1 MYAQAL
7 KEEYAAPSPYIPA
20 AKSSTG
26 SFRID
31 AKIGYLMGRYPSV
44 VAYHALGRS
53 LFSPDE
59 RDRIAIVNPYT
70 GLVTISAA
78 NRSPS
83 TLDIQAILGGSSRV
97 GSTSLIPTSYGVIFV
112 DNTYLMPP
120 KTMEIHDTPSSA
132 APKAL
137 STPHS
142 TLLREILKAKLWS
155 LRRLKPILGPSPQ
168 QIARIARGSTP
179 SVDVGFRIDELHR
192 FLTRLARL
200 TDGNRTSMRRVLTTP
215 RTRDG
220 KDASYWLEARDF
232 RRAYGAVMDAVSPP
246 LDLAETE
253 NLGLKW
259 YDEPS
264 RPFNEPELAQ

>member
-1 MYAQAL
+1 MYAEAL
-7 KEEYAAPSPYIPA
+7 KEDYAALSPYIPA
-20 AKSSTG
+20 TKSSTG

-44 VAYHALGRS
+44 VAFDALGRS
-53 LFSPDE
+53 LFFSEE
-59 RDRIAIVNPYT
+59 RDRIATVNAFT

-97 GSTSLIPTSYGVIFV
+97 GSTSLIPTPYGVIFIG
-112 DNTYLMPP
+112 NTYLMPP
-120 KTMEIHDTPSSA
+120 KTIEIHEAPSA

-142 TLLREILKAKLWS
+142 TLLLEILKAKLWS

-179 SVDVGFRIDELHR
+179 SVEVGFRIDELHR

-200 TDGNRTSMRRVLTTP
+200 TDGNRTSMKRVLTTP
-215 RTRDG
+215 RARDG
-220 KDASYWLEARDF
+220 KDAFYWLEARDF
-232 RRAYGAVMDAVSPP
+232 RKAFGAVMDAVSPP

-253 NLGLKW
+253 NLGFQW

-264 RPFNEPELAQ
+264 RPFNEPELEQ